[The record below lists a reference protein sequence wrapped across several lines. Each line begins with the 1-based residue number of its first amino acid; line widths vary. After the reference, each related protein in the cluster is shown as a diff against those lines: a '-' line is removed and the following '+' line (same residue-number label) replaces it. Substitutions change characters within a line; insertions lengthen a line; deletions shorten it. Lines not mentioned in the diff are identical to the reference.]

1 MRLQPKLILLFFCVS
16 IVPFGIIGYHT
27 YTLSTESLEE
37 HAFVHL
43 TSVAHTRA
51 DHLGSWIVYV
61 QDNAKVVASAPS
73 VIRNLEVMET
83 ADPASIEYRQAK
95 EVIEEFG
102 GIAMEGYATF
112 DEIFVLDHGGTV
124 IASTNK
130 DIIGDNRSSREY
142 YREGLQATHLTSTYI
157 SKTLHVPTMLV
168 SAPVLLDD
176 NRTIGIVVCRT
187 NFNMLH
193 ETIHDRTGLG
203 ETGRSFLIDSNG
215 FLVSGL
221 PDGAKTIPT
230 IKNTSEDYCGIYTT
244 SNGKEVIISR
254 IWMPDQKWYL
264 IAERDRDEVLHPL
277 SLIID
282 RAIVVT
288 ICVIVLIWI
297 FSVLTTWLIT
307 KPIERLH
314 DGAEAVAAG
323 DYSIQVPVVS
333 NDEIGV
339 LTRRFNEMTSEL
351 YETHRE
357 LQNTITLVNH
367 TLENQKSTL
376 ESILRSIPDCVFV
389 IDTNF
394 EIVMANP
401 ACKAL
406 TGISEEDIIGMLCYD
421 VFSSDACEP
430 QCRLQK
436 LTGDHGGSVCWEM
449 DIVDGDGR
457 SVPIMTCGAPL
468 HGADGALIGY
478 VEVLRDVTRMKRV
491 TEELQR
497 ANAELGLANVELKK
511 LDELKTNFINIAS
524 HELRTPL
531 TSIMGFTEFVA
542 DGMLGELNARQK
554 NALSKVLSNSDRLA
568 RLINNILDISVIQ
581 AGGLELKLTELD
593 ISELIRDI
601 VADMGALAKNKSLTC
616 TIDIPDHLTIEG
628 DNDRIEQVVA
638 NLIGNAIRFTQDE
651 GSVSITGVDGGD
663 WIQVAIRDTGI
674 GITPEDLPHVFE
686 EFWQV
691 EKSKGMGLGLAIV
704 ANIIHRH
711 GGIVWASS
719 EVGGGSTFTFKLPK
733 EGSYHPDESDDP
745 EGTV

>member
-1 MRLQPKLILLFFCVS
+1 MRLQPKLIILFFCVS

-27 YTLSTESLEE
+27 YTLSAESMED

-43 TSVAHTRA
+43 NSVAHTRA
-51 DHLGSWIVYV
+51 GHLGSWIVYM

-73 VIRNLEVMET
+73 VVRNIEVMVT
-83 ADPASIEYRQAK
+83 ADPVSIEYRQAK
-95 EVIEEFG
+95 DAVEAFG
-102 GIAMEGYATF
+102 DIAMEGYATF
-112 DEIFVLDHGGTV
+112 DEIFILDRGGTV

-130 DIIGDNRSSREY
+130 NIIGDNRSSREY
-142 YREGLQATHLTSTYI
+142 YREGLHAAHLTSAYI
-157 SKTLHVPTMLV
+157 SKTLNVPTILV

-176 NRTIGIVVCRT
+176 NRTIGVVVCRT

-203 ETGRSFLIDSNG
+203 TTGRAFLIDSNG

-221 PDGAKTIPT
+221 ADGAKTIPAV
-230 IKNTSEDYCGIYTT
+230 KNTSEDYCGIYTT
-244 SNGKEVIISR
+244 SNGKKVIISR

-264 IAERDRDEVLHPL
+264 IAEQDHDEVLDPL
-277 SLIID
+277 NVLIE

-288 ICVIVLIWI
+288 ICVIVLIGI
-297 FSVLTTWLIT
+297 FSVLTTWQIT

-339 LTRRFNEMTSEL
+339 LTQRFNEMTSEL

-376 ESILRSIPDCVFV
+376 ESVLRSIPDCVFV
-389 IDTNF
+389 IDTEF
-394 EIVMANP
+394 KIVMANQ
-401 ACKAL
+401 ACKTL
-406 TGISEEDIIGMLCYD
+406 TGISEEAIIGMRCYD
-421 VFSSDACEP
+421 IFSSDACEP
-430 QCRLQK
+430 QCRLQE
-436 LTGDHGGSVCWEM
+436 LTEDHGGGVCWEM
-449 DIVDGDGR
+449 DIVDGEGR

-468 HGADGALIGY
+468 HSTDGALIGY
-478 VEVLRDVTRMKRV
+478 VEVLRNVTQMKRV

-497 ANAELGLANVELKK
+497 TNAELGLANAELKK

-542 DGMLGELNARQK
+542 DEMLGELNPRQK
-554 NALSKVLSNSDRLA
+554 DALSKVLSNSDRLA

-581 AGGLELKLTELD
+581 AGGLELKLNELD
-593 ISELIRDI
+593 ISELIKDI
-601 VADMGALAKNKSLTC
+601 VADMGALAKNKNLTC

-628 DNDRIEQVVA
+628 DRNRIEQVVA
-638 NLIGNAIRFTQDE
+638 NLIGNAIRFTQE
-651 GSVSITGVDGGD
+651 RGSVSITGVDGGD
-663 WIQVAIRDTGI
+663 WIQVAVSDTGI
-674 GITPEDLPHVFE
+674 GIIPEDLPHVFE

-711 GGIVWASS
+711 GGVVWASS
-719 EVGGGSTFTFKLPK
+719 AVGGGSIFAFKLPK
-733 EGSYHPDESDDP
+733 KVSYRLDESGDP
-745 EGTV
+745 EGAA

>member
-1 MRLQPKLILLFFCVS
+1 MRLQPKLILLFLCVS
-16 IVPFGIIGYHT
+16 LVPFGIIGHYT
-27 YTLSTESLEE
+27 YTLSTESMED

-43 TSVAHTRA
+43 TSVAQTRA
-51 DHLGSWIVYV
+51 DHLSSWIVYM
-61 QDNAKVVASAPS
+61 QDNAMVVASAPS
-73 VIRNLEVMET
+73 VVRSIEVMAT
-83 ADPASIEYRQAK
+83 ADPASSEYQQAK
-95 EVIEEFG
+95 GVIEEFDD
-102 GIAMEGYATF
+102 IAMAGYSTF
-112 DEIFVLDHGGTV
+112 DEIFVLDRGGTV

-130 DIIGDNRSSREY
+130 NIIGDNRSSREY
-142 YREGLQATHLTSTYI
+142 YREGLYNTHLTSAYI
-157 SKTLHVPTMLV
+157 SPTLNVPTMMV

-176 NRTIGIVVCRT
+176 NRTIGVVVCRT

-203 ETGRSFLIDSNG
+203 KTGRAFLIDSNG
-215 FLVSGL
+215 YLISGL
-221 PDGAKTIPT
+221 PDDAKTIPI
-230 IKNTSEDYCGIYTT
+230 IKNTSENYCGIYNVG
-244 SNGKEVIISR
+244 NGKEVIISR

-264 IAERDRDEVLHPL
+264 IAEQDRDEVLY
-277 SLIID
+277 SLNILIE
-282 RAIVVT
+282 RAIVV
-288 ICVIVLIWI
+288 IIGIIVLIGI
-297 FSVLTTWLIT
+297 VSVLTTWQIT

-323 DYSIQVPVVS
+323 DYTIQVPVVS

-351 YETHRE
+351 YESHRE

-394 EIVMANP
+394 EIVMANQ
-401 ACKAL
+401 ACKTL
-406 TGISEEDIIGMLCYD
+406 TGISEEDIIGMLCHN
-421 VFSSDACEP
+421 VFSNDACDP
-430 QCRLQK
+430 QCRLQE

-449 DIVDGDGR
+449 NIVDGDGR

-468 HGADGALIGY
+468 RGADGALIGY
-478 VEVLRDVTRMKRV
+478 VEVLRDVTRMKSV

-497 ANAELGLANVELKK
+497 ANAELGLANAELKK

-542 DGMLGELNARQK
+542 DGMLGELNDKQK
-554 NALSKVLSNSDRLA
+554 DALSKVLSNSDRLA

-581 AGGLELKLTELD
+581 AGGLGLKLTELD
-593 ISELIRDI
+593 LSELIRVI
-601 VADMGALAKNKSLTC
+601 VADMGSLAKNKSITC
-616 TIDIPDHLTIEG
+616 TIDIPDHLAIEG
-628 DNDRIEQVVA
+628 DGDRIEQVVA
-638 NLIGNAIRFTQDE
+638 NLIGNAIRFTPN
-651 GSVSITGVDGGD
+651 GGRVSITGVDGGD
-663 WIQVAIRDTGI
+663 WIQVAISDTGI
-674 GITPEDLPHVFE
+674 GITPDDLPHVFE

-711 GGIVWASS
+711 GGVVWASS
-719 EVGGGSTFTFKLPK
+719 EVGGGSTFAFKLPK
-733 EGSYHPDESDDP
+733 EVS
-745 EGTV
+745 

>member
-1 MRLQPKLILLFFCVS
+1 MRLQPKLILLFLCVS
-16 IVPFGIIGYHT
+16 IVPFGIIGHYTH
-27 YTLSTESLEE
+27 TLSTESMEE
-37 HAFVHL
+37 HAFIHL
-43 TSVAHTRA
+43 KSVAHTRA
-51 DHLGSWIVYV
+51 DHLGSWIVYM

-73 VIRNLEVMET
+73 VVRNIEVMGM
-83 ADPASIEYRQAK
+83 ADPTSIEYQQAK

-102 GIAMEGYATF
+102 GIAMEGYGTF
-112 DEIFVLDHGGTV
+112 DEIFVLDRGGTV

-130 DIIGDNRSSREY
+130 NIIGENRSSREY
-142 YREGLQATHLTSTYI
+142 YHEGLQAPHLTSAYI
-157 SKTLHVPTMLV
+157 SQTLHVPTMLV

-176 NRTIGIVVCRT
+176 NRTIGVVVCRT
-187 NFNMLH
+187 NFHMLH
-193 ETIHDRTGLG
+193 ATIHDRTGLG
-203 ETGRSFLIDSNG
+203 KTGRAFLIDSNG
-215 FLVSGL
+215 YLVSGL
-221 PDGAKTIPT
+221 PDGAKTIPI
-230 IKNTSEDYCGIYTT
+230 IKNTSEDYCGIYT
-244 SNGKEVIISR
+244 SNGKDVIISR

-264 IAERDRDEVLHPL
+264 IAEQDRDEVLY
-277 SLIID
+277 SLNILIE
-282 RAIVVT
+282 RAIAVT
-288 ICVIVLIWI
+288 IGVIVLIGI
-297 FSVLTTWLIT
+297 FSILTTRLIT

-323 DYSIQVPVVS
+323 DYTIQVPVVS

-389 IDTNF
+389 IDTEF
-394 EIVMANP
+394 KIVMANQ

-406 TGISEEDIIGMLCYD
+406 TGISEEDIIGKLCYN
-421 VFSSDACEP
+421 VFSNDACDP
-430 QCRLQK
+430 QCRLQE
-436 LTGDHGGSVCWEM
+436 LTEDHGGSVCWEM
-449 DIVDGDGR
+449 DIVDGGGN

-531 TSIMGFTEFVA
+531 TSIMGFTEFVV
-542 DGMLGELNARQK
+542 DGMLGELNAGQK
-554 NALSKVLSNSDRLA
+554 DALSKVLSNSDRLA

-581 AGGLELKLTELD
+581 SGGLELKLAELD
-593 ISELIRDI
+593 LSKLIRDI

-628 DNDRIEQVVA
+628 DGDRIEQVLA
-638 NLIGNAIRFTQDE
+638 NLIGNAIRFTPDG

-663 WIQVAIRDTGI
+663 WIQIAVSDTGI

-719 EVGGGSTFTFKLPK
+719 EVGGGSTFAFKLPK
-733 EGSYHPDESDDP
+733 NVPCHPDESDGL
-745 EGTV
+745 EGAV

>member
-16 IVPFGIIGYHT
+16 ILPFGIIGHYT
-27 YTLSTESLEE
+27 YTLSTESMEN
-37 HAFVHL
+37 HAFIHL

-51 DHLGSWIVYV
+51 DHLGSWIMYM

-73 VIRNLEVMET
+73 VVRSIEVMAT
-83 ADPASIEYRQAK
+83 ADPTSIEYQQAK
-95 EVIEEFG
+95 DAIEVFG
-102 GIAMEGYATF
+102 DIAMRGYATF
-112 DEIFVLDHGGTV
+112 DEIFVLDRGGTV
-124 IASTNK
+124 VASTNK
-130 DIIGDNRSSREY
+130 NIIGDNRSSREY
-142 YREGLQATHLTSTYI
+142 YREGLHDTHLTSAYI
-157 SKTLHVPTMLV
+157 SPTLHVPTILV

-176 NRTIGIVVCRT
+176 NRTIGVVVCRT

-193 ETIHDRTGLG
+193 ATIHDRTGLG
-203 ETGRSFLIDSNG
+203 KTGRAFLIDSNG
-215 FLVSGL
+215 YLVSGL
-221 PDGAKTIPT
+221 PDGAKTIP
-230 IKNTSEDYCGIYTT
+230 IIRNAREDYCGIYNS

-264 IAERDRDEVLHPL
+264 IAEQDRDEVLY
-277 SLIID
+277 SLNILIE

-288 ICVIVLIWI
+288 ICVIVLICI
-297 FSVLTTWLIT
+297 FSVLITWLIT

-376 ESILRSIPDCVFV
+376 ESILRSLPDCVFV

-394 EIVMANP
+394 EIVMANQ
-401 ACKAL
+401 ACKTL
-406 TGISEEDIIGMLCYD
+406 TGISEEDIIGMFCYD
-421 VFSSDACEP
+421 VFSSDACDP
-430 QCRLQK
+430 QCRLQE
-436 LTGDHGGSVCWEM
+436 LISSPGGSVCWEM
-449 DIVDGDGR
+449 DIVDESGR

-468 HGADGALIGY
+468 HGAGGELIGY

-542 DGMLGELNARQK
+542 DEMLGELNDKQK
-554 NALSKVLSNSDRLA
+554 DALSKVISNSNRLA
-568 RLINNILDISVIQ
+568 RLIKNILDISVIQ

-593 ISELIRDI
+593 LSELIRDI
-601 VADMGALAKNKSLTC
+601 VADMGALAENKSITC
-616 TIDIPDHLTIEG
+616 TIDIPDRLVIEG
-628 DNDRIEQVVA
+628 DSDRLEQVVA
-638 NLIGNAIRFTQDE
+638 NLIGNAIRFTQD
-651 GSVSITGVDGGD
+651 GGRVSITGVDCGD
-663 WIQVAIRDTGI
+663 WIRVNVSDTGI
-674 GITPEDLPHVFE
+674 GITPDDLPHVFE

-704 ANIIHRH
+704 ANIIHQH
-711 GGIVWASS
+711 GGVVWASS
-719 EVGGGSTFTFKLPK
+719 DAGGGSTFAFKLPK
-733 EGSYHPDESDDP
+733 EVSYHPDELDGS